1 VSRELSAAVLALAE
15 SGHLERTAM
24 VHFAFD
30 EDVYVHSG
38 LGEITWNG
46 NTYVGIGM
54 LGNISEQQES
64 QALTVQPITFSLS
77 GLDQQHLRVALDAAN
92 YGDQITLYEAF
103 IDDAGDLIADPVVI
117 WAGSVDSTSVR
128 AGMDSAISIVGQ
140 HDIADIDK
148 SDGARFTNED
158 QQARYPGDE
167 FFEFIHEV
175 PTLKLFWGGGHTATG
190 VRPGPGPHLDYSD
203 LNDPRGQG

>member
-1 VSRELSAAVLALAE
+1 MSREISAAVLALAE
-15 SGHLERTAM
+15 SGHLERVAM

-30 EDVYVHSG
+30 DPVYAHSG
-38 LGEITWNG
+38 LGNITWNG

-54 LGNISEQQES
+54 LGQVSEHQES
-64 QALTVQPITFSLS
+64 QGLSVQPITFSLS
-77 GLDQQHLRVALDAAN
+77 GLDQQHLRVALNAAN

-103 IDDAGDLIADPVVI
+103 IDDAGDLVSDPVVI

-128 AGMDSAISIVGQ
+128 AGPEPIISIIGQ

-148 SDGARFTNED
+148 ANGARFTNED
-158 QQARYPGDE
+158 QQARYAGDE

-175 PTLKLFWGGGHTATG
+175 PTLRLNWAGGPTWTGH
-190 VRPGPGPHLDYSD
+190 RPNFDDEVPPGTQRP
-203 LNDPRGQG
+203 